1 MPNLLSQMTTSQFV
15 SSCPSCQSRLR
26 ATRLSCPSCSVQ
38 LEGQFEVPPLLR
50 LAPDDIA
57 FIERFVRASG
67 SLKQVAA
74 EMGKSYPTIRNRL
87 DQVIAALD
95 EAQRDREAARTQI
108 LAAIEAGEIDA
119 AEGIRRLK
127 EVGA

>member
-1 MPNLLSQMTTSQFV
+1 M
-15 SSCPSCQSRLR
+15 
-26 ATRLSCPSCSVQ
+26 
-38 LEGQFEVPPLLR
+38 PPLLR